1 MTPFKLRPRN
11 HGGITTHVLDVKEG
25 NEMTQP
31 PEKLYLQWIGTEY
44 KWTNFEEGDVTWCEH
59 IINDDDTAYIRAD
72 IVDGLRADKAMTG
85 TCELCDMRDPLA
97 EILEALEKL
106 STHNG
111 EVNTH
116 ISAAEN
122 HLETAD
128 FLLEGHYCTVPKW
141 DGPDT
146 AREART

>member
-1 MTPFKLRPRN
+1 MNEAPKKIYLNNWIDKWYVDKR
-11 HGGITTHVLDVKEG
+11 KEG
-25 NEMTQP
+25 
-31 PEKLYLQWIGTEY
+31 
-44 KWTNFEEGDVTWCEH
+44 
-59 IINDDDTAYIRAD
+59 DTAYIRAD

-128 FLLEGHYCTVPKW
+128 FLLEGHSCDVPKW

-146 AREART
+146 VREART